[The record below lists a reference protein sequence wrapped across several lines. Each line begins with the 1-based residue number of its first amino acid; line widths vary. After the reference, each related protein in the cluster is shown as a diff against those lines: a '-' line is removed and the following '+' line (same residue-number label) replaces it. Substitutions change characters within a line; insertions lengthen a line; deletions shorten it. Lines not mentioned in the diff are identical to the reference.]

1 MVPAVRAL
9 TAIAGQSEQGSR
21 ITRHQVASKDAVSD
35 NKRALCRYTLVVP
48 AKGTEASRNS
58 GIGGHI
64 HHLRA
69 IVIIAIVFINGQEK
83 FSDEAPLHTQKT
95 IQFHREPALLLEL

>member
-69 IVIIAIVFINGQEK
+69 IVIIAFEVINGQEN
-83 FSDEAPLHTQKT
+83 FSDEDRLPTQNT
-95 IQFHREPALLLEL
+95 IQFDKGPP